1 MKMLLNFFI
10 SAGAIYLLLCL
21 YLFFMQDSMIFFNAK
36 ADKTSYQRWKN
47 QEYTVQS
54 ADNTLHGWSF
64 ENPHIHNNSA
74 LIYFGGNAEDV
85 IYNLDDASRY
95 HIHKLFFTNYAGYGN
110 STGTPSENTLYTDA
124 LTIFD
129 QLVQQHRLDPATTF
143 VMGRSLGSA
152 VASHVASQRN
162 TAGVILVT
170 PFTNM
175 PDLAVNFYK
184 IFPVRWLLKYRFD
197 TQQQIQQT
205 QAPVLIIAAANDEF
219 MPAAH
224 ITALQTAARHAATPV
239 IIPNSGH
246 NTLHLSPQYFD
257 AINQFINGTL
267 TVQPATKIIQQ

>member
-1 MKMLLNFFI
+1 MLLNFFF
-10 SAGAIYLLLCL
+10 SAGVIYLLLCL
-21 YLFFMQDSMIFFNAK
+21 YLYFMQDSMIFFNAK
-36 ADKTSYQRWKN
+36 ADDQFYQHWKSH
-47 QEYTVQS
+47 EYTIPANS
-54 ADNTLHGWSF
+54 RTMHGWLY
-64 ENPHIHNNSA
+64 ENKNISNNSA

-85 IYNLDDASRY
+85 IYNMEDASRY
-95 HIHKLFFTNYAGYGN
+95 RINKLFFTNYAGYGN
-110 STGTPSENTLYTDA
+110 SSGKPSEHTLYTDA

-129 QLVQQHRLDPATTF
+129 QLVQQHQLDPARTF

-152 VASHVASQRN
+152 VASHVASQRK

-205 QAPVLIIAAANDEF
+205 SAPVLLIAAANDEF
-219 MPAAH
+219 MPASH
-224 ITALQTAARHAATPV
+224 ITALQTAAQHAATPV
-239 IIPNSGH
+239 IIPHSGH

-257 AINQFINGTL
+257 AINQFINHTL
-267 TVQPATKIIQQ
+267 SDQPSTEIIQQ